1 MPLHTH
7 THCSPCLPA
16 NDTNLLKNDNTH
28 TFTHIRLVTHSL
40 TQTFKQTLWIGSFVF
55 IGLSKKLEQ
64 AWTFSTIYWT
74 PCQYVLYHLCWT
86 KLDTCSPLT
95 GMAIL
100 RNKIGEG
107 CAAIIVDIWRKEKT
121 LETMLNKHTETGLW
135 GLLLELISNSQSIM
149 SLPYLCLVLFPAFS
163 ACVEPVEGR
172 KSFGAEQWLEFHWL
186 TGEARFPVDSSTTKG
201 RMGST
206 EWQQLWRPS
215 WQH

>member
-1 MPLHTH
+1 MTTHTLLHTSDCSH
-7 THCSPCLPA
+7 ILWHRPSNKHCG
-16 NDTNLLKNDNTH
+16 
-28 TFTHIRLVTHSL
+28 LVHSSSL
-40 TQTFKQTLWIGSFVF
+40 VWVRNWN
-55 IGLSKKLEQ
+55 KLELL
-64 AWTFSTIYWT
+64 ALSTELLVSMCCITCAGRSWTHWT
-74 PCQYVLYHLCWT
+74 A
-86 KLDTCSPLT
+86 CSPLT